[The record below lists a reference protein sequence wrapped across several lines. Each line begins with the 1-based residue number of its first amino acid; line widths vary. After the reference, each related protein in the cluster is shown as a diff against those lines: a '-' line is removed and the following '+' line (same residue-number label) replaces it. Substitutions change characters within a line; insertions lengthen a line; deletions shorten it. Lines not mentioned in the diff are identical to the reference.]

1 MRLIIISGLSGS
13 GKSVA
18 LHTLE
23 DADYYCMDNIP
34 VSLLPVLVEDLS
46 RRNQP
51 QYDKIAI
58 GVDARSSI
66 NDSKEFSELLQ
77 KLQGLNQNLDIHTVF
92 LEATDPVLIKRF
104 SETRRRHPLSHKK
117 GLPLIEAIQEERTML
132 SSIKGNA
139 DLIIDTTR
147 KTIHELI
154 RLINTRLVGAAADE
168 VFSLLFQSFG
178 FKHGIPA
185 DSDFVFDVRCLP
197 NPHWLPEL
205 RPLTGQD
212 EKVKQFLAEQPLTKE
227 LLQSIKTFL
236 ADWLPRY
243 QSENRRYL
251 TVSIGCTGGQH
262 RSVYFCEE
270 LADFFSK
277 NIDNISIRHR
287 ELS

>member
-1 MRLIIISGLSGS
+1 MRLIIVSGLSGS

-34 VSLLPVLVEDLS
+34 ISLLPILVEDLF
-46 RRNQP
+46 RRHQQ
-51 QYDKIAI
+51 QYDRVAV

-66 NDSKEFSELLQ
+66 NDIKDFPVLLSSL
-77 KLQGLNQNLDIHTVF
+77 KNLDSSIDIHKVF

-104 SETRRRHPLSHKK
+104 SETRRKHPLSHK
-117 GLPLIEAIQEERTML
+117 GLPLVEAIQKERLLL
-132 SSIKGNA
+132 SIVKENA
-139 DLIIDTTR
+139 DLVIDTTR

-154 RLINTRLVGAAADE
+154 KLINARLIGSDNEET
-168 VFSLLFQSFG
+168 FSLLFQSFG

-197 NPHWLPEL
+197 NPYWLPEL
-205 RPLTGQD
+205 RPLTGLS
-212 EKVKQFLAEQPLTKE
+212 EKVEQFLEEQSLTKE
-227 LLQSIKTFL
+227 LLQSIQDFL
-236 ADWLPRY
+236 SHWLPKY

-251 TVSIGCTGGQH
+251 TISVGCTGGQH
-262 RSVYFCEE
+262 RSVYFCER

-277 NIDNISIRHR
+277 TIDNISIRHR

>member
-1 MRLIIISGLSGS
+1 MRLIIVSGLSGS

-34 VSLLPVLVEDLS
+34 VSVLPVLVEDLV
-46 RRNQP
+46 RRNIP
-51 QYDKIAI
+51 QYDKVAV
-58 GVDARSSI
+58 GVDARSSV
-66 NDSKEFSELLQ
+66 NDIKDFPVLLDSLK
-77 KLQGLNQNLDIHTVF
+77 KLDNNIDIHTVF

-104 SETRRRHPLSHKK
+104 SETRRKHPLSHK
-117 GLPLIEAIQEERTML
+117 GLPLVEAIQKERSLL
-132 SSIKGNA
+132 STVKENS
-139 DLIIDTTR
+139 DLVIDTTR

-154 RLINTRLVGAAADE
+154 KLINARLVGSEAE
-168 VFSLLFQSFG
+168 ETFSLLFQSFG

-197 NPHWLPEL
+197 NPYWLPEL
-205 RPLTGQD
+205 RPLTGLN
-212 EKVKQFLAEQPLTKE
+212 EKVGQFLEEQALTKE
-227 LLQSIKTFL
+227 LLQSIQDFL
-236 ADWLPRY
+236 AQWLPKY

-262 RSVYFCEE
+262 RSVYFCER
-270 LADFFSK
+270 LADFFAK
-277 NIDNISIRHR
+277 KIDNISIRHR